1 MLEGRISME
10 VIAEESSRM
19 ISENRIKDE
28 SNTCELLIDA
38 HMRIRTLEMENEELM
53 MQLANCHD
61 DLRVAAL
68 ERQIGNLR
76 EDIRER
82 DLKI

>member
-38 HMRIRTLEMENEELM
+38 HMRIRTLEMENEEC
-53 MQLANCHD
+53 N
-61 DLRVAAL
+61 
-68 ERQIGNLR
+68 
-76 EDIRER
+76 
-82 DLKI
+82 